1 MRHAHAAGRLHA
13 NSLAHSGR
21 LPLTACAANATAL
34 ALLLTSC
41 TAGPDYRLPTH
52 AVAATTSANQ
62 PFASAHESVFS
73 PEPLPP
79 HWWQLYQDPQLDRY
93 VTEGLAANY
102 DLRAA
107 DANLRQ
113 ATFIVREAEA
123 GRLPTTTLSAT
134 AGLSRELASGISL
147 ANAGSY
153 ELGGSIGY
161 PLDLAGGIRRGIE
174 AARDNA
180 QAAAAA
186 RDATRVTIA
195 AAITRTYAAA
205 CSANRTLAVTEH
217 VLSLQHKTL
226 DVTQRLF
233 RGGRGTA
240 FDVTRAQAAVNQSAA
255 ALPSILSD
263 RQTSLYELAV
273 LMGRAPAEYPKEAES
288 CTNPPV
294 LARLLPT
301 GDGAGL
307 IRRRPDLR
315 QAERILAAATAT
327 IGVETAQLY
336 PQVSLGG
343 SAEFGGPSAALS
355 GGAEL
360 GVSVGPLV
368 TWTFPNRSLAEARI
382 AAAGAAAEA
391 AAAQFDEAVL
401 EALQQAES
409 ALSAYAREI
418 DHNRALT
425 AVRDDDA
432 NAARQADRLFRFG
445 RTDFL
450 DLLTAQANL
459 ATAEVALA
467 TSQAAVSDRQVD
479 VFLALGGG
487 WE

>member
-1 MRHAHAAGRLHA
+1 VKGAPAAGLC
-13 NSLAHSGR
+13 L
-21 LPLTACAANATAL
+21 LLTACTV
-34 ALLLTSC
+34 
-41 TAGPDYRLPTH
+41 GPDYRLPTQ
-52 AVAATTSANQ
+52 AVAARTSATQ
-62 PFASAHESVFS
+62 PFVSAHESVFS
-73 PEPLPP
+73 SDTLPA
-79 HWWQLYQDPQLDRY
+79 HWWQLYRDPQLDRY
-93 VTEGLAANY
+93 VTEGLSADY

-123 GRLPTTTLSAT
+123 GRLPTTTLSAA
-134 AGLSRELASGISL
+134 AGLSRELASGVSL

-161 PLDLAGGIRRGIE
+161 PLDLAGRIRRGIE

-180 QAAAAA
+180 EATEAA
-186 RDATRVTIA
+186 RDETRVTIA

-205 CSANRTLAVTEH
+205 CSANRTLGVTQH
-217 VLSLQHKTL
+217 VLELQRQTL

-240 FDVTRAQAAVNQSAA
+240 FDVTRAQAAVSQSAA
-255 ALPSILSD
+255 TLPPILSD

-273 LMGRAPAEYPKEAES
+273 LMGRAPAEYPKEIERCAS
-288 CTNPPV
+288 PPV
-294 LARLLPT
+294 LESLLPT
-301 GDGAGL
+301 GDGASL

-315 QAERILAAATAT
+315 QAERIFAAATAA

-343 SAEFGGPSAALS
+343 SAEFGGPAAALG
-355 GGAEL
+355 GGAKL
-360 GVSVGPLV
+360 AVSLGPLV
-368 TWTFPNRSLAEARI
+368 TWTFPNRTVARARI

-391 AAAQFDEAVL
+391 AAAQFNEAVL
-401 EALQQAES
+401 EALQQTES

-418 DHNRALT
+418 DHDRALT

-432 NAARQADRLFRFG
+432 KAARQADRLFRLG
-445 RTDFL
+445 RTGFL

-459 ATAEVALA
+459 AAAEVALA
-467 TSQAAVSDRQVD
+467 TSQASVSDRQVD

>member
-1 MRHAHAAGRLHA
+1 MKGAPAAGL
-13 NSLAHSGR
+13 SL
-21 LPLTACAANATAL
+21 LLTACTV
-34 ALLLTSC
+34 
-41 TAGPDYRLPTH
+41 GPDYRLPTH
-52 AVAATTSANQ
+52 AVATTTSATQ

-73 PEPLPP
+73 PEALPAY
-79 HWWQLYQDPQLDRY
+79 WWQLYRDPQLDRY

-134 AGLSRELASGISL
+134 AGLSRGLASGVSL

-161 PLDLAGGIRRGIE
+161 PLDLAGGISRGIE
-174 AARDNA
+174 AARDSA
-180 QAAAAA
+180 QAAEAV
-186 RDATRVTIA
+186 RDETRVTIA

-205 CSANRTLAVTEH
+205 CSANRTLSVTQH
-217 VLSLQHKTL
+217 VLEVQRQTL

-240 FDVTRAQAAVNQSAA
+240 FDVTRAKAAVNQSAA
-255 ALPSILSD
+255 AIPSILSD

-273 LMGRAPAEYPKEAES
+273 LLGRAPAEYPKEVERCA
-288 CTNPPV
+288 NPPV
-294 LARLLPT
+294 LERRLPT
-301 GDGAGL
+301 GDGASL

-315 QAERILAAATAT
+315 QAERTLAAATAT

-343 SAEFGGPSAALS
+343 SAELAGPAAALA
-355 GGAEL
+355 GGAEF
-360 GVSVGPLV
+360 GVSIGPLV
-368 TWTFPNRSLAEARI
+368 TWTFPNRSLAKARI
-382 AAAGAAAEA
+382 AAAGALAEA
-391 AAAQFDEAVL
+391 AAAQFDAAVL
-401 EALQQAES
+401 EALQQTES
-409 ALSAYAREI
+409 ALTAYAREL
-418 DHNRALT
+418 DHDRALT
-425 AVRDDDA
+425 AVRDDDTK
-432 NAARQADRLFRFG
+432 AASQADRLFRLG
-445 RTDFL
+445 ATGFL

-459 ATAEVALA
+459 AAAEVALA
-467 TSQAAVSDRQVD
+467 TSQASVSDRQID